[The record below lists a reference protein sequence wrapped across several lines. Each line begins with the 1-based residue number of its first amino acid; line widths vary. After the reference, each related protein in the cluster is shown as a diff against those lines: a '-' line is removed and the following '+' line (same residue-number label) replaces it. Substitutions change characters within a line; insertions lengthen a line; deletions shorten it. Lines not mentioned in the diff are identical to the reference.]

1 MTAFARFVLMVIR
14 TPLALCPRFLN
25 LVVLPVRQ
33 PELHVHPLT
42 LTVLLSLFLRESV
55 CVVPA
60 DKEGITVDHARTKES

>member
-1 MTAFARFVLMVIR
+1 MIR
-14 TPLALCPRFLN
+14 TLLALCLRFLN

-33 PELHVHPLT
+33 LDLHVHPLT

-60 DKEGITVDHARTKES
+60 DKEGTTVDHARTKKADGPPLFLY